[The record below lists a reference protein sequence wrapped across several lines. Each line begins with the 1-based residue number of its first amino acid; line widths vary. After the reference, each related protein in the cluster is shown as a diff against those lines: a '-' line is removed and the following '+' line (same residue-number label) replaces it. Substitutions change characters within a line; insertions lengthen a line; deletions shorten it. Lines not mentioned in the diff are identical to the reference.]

1 MIGRTALRLLYVL
14 LLLIGLGGGLAAPG
28 LAAIAAAAET
38 ASPAAQAQRV
48 LYTAEI
54 DGAITPITAQY
65 LSRAISLAERDQAAG
80 LLIRLDT
87 PGGLESAM
95 RDMAQSL
102 LGAQVPTIVYVAP
115 AGARAA
121 SAGLFVTL
129 AAHVAAM
136 APGTNIGAAH
146 PVALGQ
152 DGQAAES
159 TPMTKATEDAAALVR
174 SLATT
179 YGRNATWAEQAVRES
194 VAITAA
200 EALDRTV
207 IDFVAT
213 DITDL
218 LQQLEGQTVSV
229 AGQPITLQLAGMTT
243 QTIAMTWLE
252 QLLAVLANP
261 NVALILMSLGTL
273 GLFAEL
279 QHPGTVLP
287 GVLGAGALIL
297 GLVALGNLPFN
308 WAGLA
313 LLALAAVLLIAEV
326 FIAGFGAFGVG
337 SIIAFVLGAILLFF
351 PLTPAVAN
359 PNHGVG
365 PSRRDRQHDGHVR
378 RLCLHCCARRLGYP
392 QRADRDGQG
401 TADRCNGN
409 GADAAPCRRHR
420 AGARG
425 KRHLE
430 RATRTALSRVVRRGR
445 GGDRSRG
452 GPRGDAARAPQPRR
466 RAAARSARTTGRA
479 GAAAGVDRLTRDGEP
494 VVH

>member
-1 MIGRTALRLLYVL
+1 MIGRTARRLLYVL
-14 LLLIGLGGGLAAPG
+14 LLLLGLGSGLAAPG

-54 DGAITPITAQY
+54 DGAITPVIAQY
-65 LSRAISLAERDQAAG
+65 LSRAISRAERDQAAG

-102 LGAQVPTIVYVAP
+102 LGAQIPTIVYVAP

-152 DGQAAES
+152 DGAAAES
-159 TPMTKATEDAAALVR
+159 TPLTKATEDAAALVR

-213 DITDL
+213 DVADL
-218 LQQLEGQTVSV
+218 LEQVEGRTVSV
-229 AGQPITLQLAGMTT
+229 AGQPVTLRLAGMTT
-243 QTIAMTWLE
+243 QAIAMTWLE
-252 QLLAVLANP
+252 QLLAIIANP
-261 NVALILMSLGTL
+261 NIALILMSLGTL
-273 GLFAEL
+273 GLFAEM

-287 GVLGAGALIL
+287 GVLGGGALIL

-351 PLTPAVAN
+351 PLTPPSPIQITVSVHPGVIASMTAIFGTFIFIVVRGVLGARNAPIGTGKERLIGATGTVLKPLNADGVGQVRVAN
-359 PNHGVG
+359 DTWSATLEPLYRESSVSVGEAIEVVEVRGVTLLVR
-365 PSRRDRQHDGHVR
+365 PSLV
-378 RLCLHCCARRLGYP
+378 
-392 QRADRDGQG
+392 
-401 TADRCNGN
+401 
-409 GADAAPCRRHR
+409 AAPHPP
-420 AGARG
+420 A
-425 KRHLE
+425 
-430 RATRTALSRVVRRGR
+430 
-445 GGDRSRG
+445 
-452 GPRGDAARAPQPRR
+452 PAPQGERERPPEP
-466 RAAARSARTTGRA
+466 TT
-479 GAAAGVDRLTRDGEP
+479 
-494 VVH
+494 